1 MVGPSLGQVNGNAS
15 CAWPSDGKYSRAMGE
30 PIHVPLLDLNQ
41 QNQPLAA
48 ELKDTFA
55 RVLDSSQFI
64 LGPEVTEF
72 ERQVAAGVG
81 ATHAI
86 GVSSGTDALLLSLM
100 ALDIGPGD
108 EVLCPSFTFFA
119 TAGSVSRTGA
129 TPVFVDSLDDDFN
142 LDLSDAARR
151 VTDKTKAIIPVH
163 LFGQAADMDAVQRLA
178 SAHDLMVLE
187 DAAQSMGTQF
197 GEKKAGTMGDLCA
210 FSFFPS
216 KNLGGFGDGG
226 MITTNDDALAE
237 RVRILRVHGGAPKY
251 YHKAIGGNFRLDPL
265 QAALLRAKLGHL
277 PVYIAKRRAN
287 AATYLERLA
296 ESTPVREGRL
306 LLPSEMSGRTHT
318 WNQFTLRVTN
328 GKRDALM
335 EHLAANQIGSAI
347 YYPVPLHRQE
357 CFSNLAGVEARLP
370 ICEKMADEVLSI
382 PIYPELSTEQIDH
395 VINTIAN
402 API

>member
-1 MVGPSLGQVNGNAS
+1 
-15 CAWPSDGKYSRAMGE
+15 MGE

-100 ALDIGPGD
+100 ALGIGPGD

-129 TPVFVDSLDDDFN
+129 IPVFIDSLDDDFN
-142 LDLSDAARR
+142 LDLENAARR

>member
-1 MVGPSLGQVNGNAS
+1 
-15 CAWPSDGKYSRAMGE
+15 MGE

-287 AATYLERLA
+287 AATYLELLA

-318 WNQFTLRVTN
+318 WNQFTIRVTN
-328 GKRDALM
+328 GKRNALM

>member
-1 MVGPSLGQVNGNAS
+1 
-15 CAWPSDGKYSRAMGE
+15 MGE

-142 LDLSDAARR
+142 LDLEDAARR

-296 ESTPVREGRL
+296 ESAPVREGRL

-347 YYPVPLHRQE
+347 YYPVPLNRQE

>member
-1 MVGPSLGQVNGNAS
+1 
-15 CAWPSDGKYSRAMGE
+15 MGE

-108 EVLCPSFTFFA
+108 QVLCPSFTFFA

-142 LDLSDAARR
+142 LDLEDAARR

-296 ESTPVREGRL
+296 ESAPVREGRL

-382 PIYPELSTEQIDH
+382 PIYPELSTEQIEH

>member
-1 MVGPSLGQVNGNAS
+1 
-15 CAWPSDGKYSRAMGE
+15 MGE

-129 TPVFVDSLDDDFN
+129 TPVFVDSLDNDFN
-142 LDLSDAARR
+142 LDLEDAARR

-296 ESTPVREGRL
+296 ESAPVREGRL

>member
-1 MVGPSLGQVNGNAS
+1 
-15 CAWPSDGKYSRAMGE
+15 MGE

-72 ERQVAAGVG
+72 ERQVAVGVG

-100 ALDIGPGD
+100 ALGIGPGD

-129 TPVFVDSLDDDFN
+129 IPVFIDSLDDDFN
-142 LDLSDAARR
+142 LDLENAARR

-226 MITTNDDALAE
+226 MITTNNDALAE

-306 LLPSEMSGRTHT
+306 LLPSEISGRTHT

-357 CFSNLAGVEARLP
+357 CFSNLDGVEAGLP

-382 PIYPELSTEQIDH
+382 PIYPELSTKQIDH

>member
-1 MVGPSLGQVNGNAS
+1 
-15 CAWPSDGKYSRAMGE
+15 MGE

-72 ERQVAAGVG
+72 ERQGAAGVG

-142 LDLSDAARR
+142 LDLEDAARR

-296 ESTPVREGRL
+296 ESAPVREGHL

>member
-1 MVGPSLGQVNGNAS
+1 
-15 CAWPSDGKYSRAMGE
+15 MGE

-64 LGPEVTEF
+64 LGPEVMEF

-142 LDLSDAARR
+142 LDLEDAARR

-187 DAAQSMGTQF
+187 DAAQSLGTQF

-296 ESTPVREGRL
+296 ESAPVREGRL

-335 EHLAANQIGSAI
+335 EHMAANQIGSAI

>member
-1 MVGPSLGQVNGNAS
+1 
-15 CAWPSDGKYSRAMGE
+15 MGE

-100 ALDIGPGD
+100 ALGIGPGD

-129 TPVFVDSLDDDFN
+129 IPMFVDSLGDDFN
-142 LDLSDAARR
+142 LDLEDAARR
-151 VTDKTKAIIPVH
+151 ITDKTKAIIPVH

-210 FSFFPS
+210 FSFFRPRTS
-216 KNLGGFGDGG
+216 
-226 MITTNDDALAE
+226 
-237 RVRILRVHGGAPKY
+237 
-251 YHKAIGGNFRLDPL
+251 
-265 QAALLRAKLGHL
+265 AAS
-277 PVYIAKRRAN
+277 
-287 AATYLERLA
+287 ATVA
-296 ESTPVREGRL
+296 
-306 LLPSEMSGRTHT
+306 
-318 WNQFTLRVTN
+318 
-328 GKRDALM
+328 
-335 EHLAANQIGSAI
+335 
-347 YYPVPLHRQE
+347 
-357 CFSNLAGVEARLP
+357 
-370 ICEKMADEVLSI
+370 
-382 PIYPELSTEQIDH
+382 
-395 VINTIAN
+395 
-402 API
+402 

>member
-1 MVGPSLGQVNGNAS
+1 
-15 CAWPSDGKYSRAMGE
+15 MGE

-142 LDLSDAARR
+142 LDLEDAARR

-287 AATYLERLA
+287 AATYLERLS

-318 WNQFTLRVTN
+318 WNQFTIRVTN

>member
-1 MVGPSLGQVNGNAS
+1 
-15 CAWPSDGKYSRAMGE
+15 MGE

-108 EVLCPSFTFFA
+108 QVLCPSFTFFA

-129 TPVFVDSLDDDFN
+129 TPVFVDSLDNDFN
-142 LDLSDAARR
+142 LDLEDAARR

-306 LLPSEMSGRTHT
+306 LLPSEISGRTHT

>member
-1 MVGPSLGQVNGNAS
+1 
-15 CAWPSDGKYSRAMGE
+15 MGE

-72 ERQVAAGVG
+72 ERQVAVGVG

-142 LDLSDAARR
+142 LDLEDAARR

-296 ESTPVREGRL
+296 ESAPVREGRL
-306 LLPSEMSGRTHT
+306 LLPSEMPGRTHT

>member
-1 MVGPSLGQVNGNAS
+1 
-15 CAWPSDGKYSRAMGE
+15 MGE

-142 LDLSDAARR
+142 LDLEDAARR

-296 ESTPVREGRL
+296 ESAPVREGRL

>member
-1 MVGPSLGQVNGNAS
+1 
-15 CAWPSDGKYSRAMGE
+15 MGE

-64 LGPEVTEF
+64 LGPEVMEF

-142 LDLSDAARR
+142 LDLENAARR

-163 LFGQAADMDAVQRLA
+163 LIGQAADMDVVQRL
-178 SAHDLMVLE
+178 SLIH
-187 DAAQSMGTQF
+187 
-197 GEKKAGTMGDLCA
+197 
-210 FSFFPS
+210 
-216 KNLGGFGDGG
+216 
-226 MITTNDDALAE
+226 I
-237 RVRILRVHGGAPKY
+237 
-251 YHKAIGGNFRLDPL
+251 
-265 QAALLRAKLGHL
+265 
-277 PVYIAKRRAN
+277 
-287 AATYLERLA
+287 
-296 ESTPVREGRL
+296 
-306 LLPSEMSGRTHT
+306 
-318 WNQFTLRVTN
+318 
-328 GKRDALM
+328 
-335 EHLAANQIGSAI
+335 
-347 YYPVPLHRQE
+347 
-357 CFSNLAGVEARLP
+357 
-370 ICEKMADEVLSI
+370 
-382 PIYPELSTEQIDH
+382 
-395 VINTIAN
+395 
-402 API
+402 

>member
-1 MVGPSLGQVNGNAS
+1 
-15 CAWPSDGKYSRAMGE
+15 MGE

-64 LGPEVTEF
+64 LGPEVMEF

-108 EVLCPSFTFFA
+108 EVLCPSLTFFA

-129 TPVFVDSLDDDFN
+129 IPMFVDSLGDDFN
-142 LDLSDAARR
+142 LDLEDAARR

-163 LFGQAADMDAVQRLA
+163 LFGQAADMDAVQSLA

-287 AATYLERLA
+287 AATYLERLV

-306 LLPSEMSGRTHT
+306 LLPSEMSGRKHT

>member
-1 MVGPSLGQVNGNAS
+1 
-15 CAWPSDGKYSRAMGE
+15 MGE

-72 ERQVAAGVG
+72 ERQVAVGVG

-129 TPVFVDSLDDDFN
+129 IPVFIDSLDDDFN
-142 LDLSDAARR
+142 LDLENAARR

>member
-1 MVGPSLGQVNGNAS
+1 
-15 CAWPSDGKYSRAMGE
+15 MGE

-86 GVSSGTDALLLSLM
+86 GVSSGTDALLLSLI
-100 ALDIGPGD
+100 ALDIGPDD

-277 PVYIAKRRAN
+277 PVYIAKRRTN
-287 AATYLERLA
+287 AATYLVRLA
-296 ESTPVREGRL
+296 ESAPVREGRL

>member
-1 MVGPSLGQVNGNAS
+1 
-15 CAWPSDGKYSRAMGE
+15 MGE

-48 ELKDTFA
+48 ELKNTFA

-129 TPVFVDSLDDDFN
+129 TPVFVDSLDNDFN
-142 LDLSDAARR
+142 LDLEDAARR

-277 PVYIAKRRAN
+277 PVYIAKRSAN
-287 AATYLERLA
+287 AATYLKRLA
-296 ESTPVREGRL
+296 ESAPVREGRL

-395 VINTIAN
+395 VINTIVN

>member
-1 MVGPSLGQVNGNAS
+1 
-15 CAWPSDGKYSRAMGE
+15 MGE

-119 TAGSVSRTGA
+119 TAGSVSRPGA

-142 LDLSDAARR
+142 LDLEDAARR

-296 ESTPVREGRL
+296 ESAPVREGRL

>member
-1 MVGPSLGQVNGNAS
+1 
-15 CAWPSDGKYSRAMGE
+15 MGE

-108 EVLCPSFTFFA
+108 QVLCPSFTFFA

-142 LDLSDAARR
+142 LDLEDAARR

>member
-1 MVGPSLGQVNGNAS
+1 
-15 CAWPSDGKYSRAMGE
+15 MGE

-142 LDLSDAARR
+142 LDLENAARR
-151 VTDKTKAIIPVH
+151 VTNKTKAIIPVH

-197 GEKKAGTMGDLCA
+197 GEKKAGTIGDLCA

-287 AATYLERLA
+287 AATYLERLS

>member
-1 MVGPSLGQVNGNAS
+1 
-15 CAWPSDGKYSRAMGE
+15 MGE

-64 LGPEVTEF
+64 LGPEVEAF
-72 ERQVAAGVG
+72 ERQVAAEVG
-81 ATHAI
+81 AGHAI

-100 ALDIGPGD
+100 ALGIGPGD

-142 LDLSDAARR
+142 LDLEDAARR
-151 VTDKTKAIIPVH
+151 VTDQTKAIIPVH
-163 LFGQAADMDAVQRLA
+163 LFGQAADMDAVHRLA

-197 GEKKAGTMGDLCA
+197 GEKKAGTTGDLCA

-237 RVRILRVHGGAPKY
+237 RVRLLRVHGGAPKY

-265 QAALLRAKLGHL
+265 QAALLRTKLGHL
-277 PVYIAKRRAN
+277 PGYIAKRRAN

-296 ESTPVREGRL
+296 ESAPVRDGRL
-306 LLPSEMSGRTHT
+306 VLPSEMSGRTHT
-318 WNQFTLRVTN
+318 WNQFTLRVTDR
-328 GKRDALM
+328 KRDVLM
-335 EHLAANQIGSAI
+335 EHLSANNVGSAI

-357 CFSNLAGVEARLP
+357 CFSNLPSFEESLP
-370 ICEKMADEVLSI
+370 VCEKMADEVLSI

>member
-1 MVGPSLGQVNGNAS
+1 
-15 CAWPSDGKYSRAMGE
+15 MGE

-100 ALDIGPGD
+100 ALGIGPGD

-129 TPVFVDSLDDDFN
+129 IPVFIDSLDDDFN
-142 LDLSDAARR
+142 LDLENAARR

-287 AATYLERLA
+287 AAMYLERLA

>member
-1 MVGPSLGQVNGNAS
+1 
-15 CAWPSDGKYSRAMGE
+15 MGE

-100 ALDIGPGD
+100 ALGIGPGD

-129 TPVFVDSLDDDFN
+129 IPVFVDSLDDDFN
-142 LDLSDAARR
+142 LDLENAARR

>member
-1 MVGPSLGQVNGNAS
+1 
-15 CAWPSDGKYSRAMGE
+15 MGE

-287 AATYLERLA
+287 AATYLVRLA
-296 ESTPVREGRL
+296 ESAPVREGRL

-318 WNQFTLRVTN
+318 WNQFTIRVTN

>member
-1 MVGPSLGQVNGNAS
+1 
-15 CAWPSDGKYSRAMGE
+15 MGE

-72 ERQVAAGVG
+72 ERQVAVGVG

-129 TPVFVDSLDDDFN
+129 IPVFVDSLDDDLN
-142 LDLSDAARR
+142 LDLEDAARR

-296 ESTPVREGRL
+296 ESAPVREGRL
-306 LLPSEMSGRTHT
+306 LLPSEMPGRTHT

>member
-1 MVGPSLGQVNGNAS
+1 
-15 CAWPSDGKYSRAMGE
+15 MGE

-108 EVLCPSFTFFA
+108 QVLCPSFTFFA

-129 TPVFVDSLDDDFN
+129 TPVFVDSLDNDFN
-142 LDLSDAARR
+142 LDLEDAARR

-296 ESTPVREGRL
+296 ESAPVREGRL
-306 LLPSEMSGRTHT
+306 LLPSEISGRTHT

>member
-1 MVGPSLGQVNGNAS
+1 
-15 CAWPSDGKYSRAMGE
+15 MGE

-72 ERQVAAGVG
+72 ERQVATGVG

-100 ALDIGPGD
+100 ALGIGPGD

-142 LDLSDAARR
+142 LDLENAARR

-265 QAALLRAKLGHL
+265 QAALLRAKLVHL

>member
-1 MVGPSLGQVNGNAS
+1 
-15 CAWPSDGKYSRAMGE
+15 MGE

-72 ERQVAAGVG
+72 ERQVAKGVG

-100 ALDIGPGD
+100 ALGIGPGD

-142 LDLSDAARR
+142 LDLENAARR

-296 ESTPVREGRL
+296 ESAPVREGRL

>member
-1 MVGPSLGQVNGNAS
+1 
-15 CAWPSDGKYSRAMGE
+15 MGE

-142 LDLSDAARR
+142 IDLEDAARR

-296 ESTPVREGRL
+296 ESAPAREGRL

>member
-1 MVGPSLGQVNGNAS
+1 
-15 CAWPSDGKYSRAMGE
+15 MGE

-226 MITTNDDALAE
+226 MITTNDDVLAE

-277 PVYIAKRRAN
+277 PVYIAKRRTN
-287 AATYLERLA
+287 AATYLVRLA
-296 ESTPVREGRL
+296 ESAPVREGRL

-357 CFSNLAGVEARLP
+357 CFSNLVGVEARLP

>member
-1 MVGPSLGQVNGNAS
+1 
-15 CAWPSDGKYSRAMGE
+15 MGE

-142 LDLSDAARR
+142 LDLENAARR

-287 AATYLERLA
+287 AATYLERLS

-335 EHLAANQIGSAI
+335 EDLAANQIGSAI